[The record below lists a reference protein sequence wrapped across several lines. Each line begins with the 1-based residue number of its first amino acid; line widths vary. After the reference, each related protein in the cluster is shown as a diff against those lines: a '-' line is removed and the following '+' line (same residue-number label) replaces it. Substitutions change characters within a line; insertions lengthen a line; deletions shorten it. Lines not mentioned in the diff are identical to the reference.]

1 MMGSQMLEMEM
12 KKGDKQEG
20 GHKLWKMNKKLS
32 LGLKFRYT
40 KNQFTHNRTT
50 SPSLISFLPSLSEV
64 SSPVWDFVAK
74 QNCAYVKF
82 GSDLIPTSNSS
93 DVLGPALVM
102 GHTQTHI
109 HAPEDGFHFT
119 AVPSSYQRGRE
130 IKPSTTVWSSISCTL
145 SYRLPITP
153 SSPLFY
159 LSVTPLFLTY
169 LLYALRDL
177 WPLLYV
183 PVLSLL
189 IIIVCSRSHPG
200 PTENCSRR

>member
-12 KKGDKQEG
+12 KKEINRKGAINCER
-20 GHKLWKMNKKLS
+20 WTKKLS

-64 SSPVWDFVAK
+64 SSPLWDFVAK

-82 GSDLIPTSNSS
+82 GRDLIPTSNSS

-130 IKPSTTVWSSISCTL
+130 IKPSTTVWSSISCTR

-177 WPLLYV
+177 WPLPYV

-189 IIIVCSRSHPG
+189 IIIVCSPSHPG